1 MHLPIHHPGP
11 QYLSKT
17 YLKVTVHT
25 VAPSG
30 QLPHHLSMS
39 SDMDGLGMLTYITGD
54 LAAFTPTVGMQTSL
68 SEHNT
73 ASPQN
78 TTKSSIS
85 SRGACGVSPN

>member
-1 MHLPIHHPGP
+1 MHPPIHHPCP
-11 QYLSKT
+11 QCLSKT

-30 QLPHHLSMS
+30 QFPHHLPMS
-39 SDMDGLGMLTYITGD
+39 SDRDGLGILTYITGD
-54 LAAFTPTVGMQTSL
+54 LAVFTPTVGMHTSL

-85 SRGACGVSPN
+85 SQGACGVSPN